1 MFHKRLL
8 HEYKENIPKI
18 IFIVFMQWIGMLA
31 NVLFVYKLAIVV
43 GDLFNKKMIGS
54 DIREFLI
61 IGIFTIIIRIIT
73 VTIGNKL
80 SFEVSTIVKSSLRER
95 IFEKLLRLGNG
106 YNKNI
111 STAEVVQLSTE
122 GVDQLEIY
130 FGRYVPQFFY
140 SLLAPITLFFIVC
153 TMDIKVAVVLLICV
167 PLIPISII
175 AVQKFAKKMLN
186 KYWSTYTE
194 LGDTFLE
201 CLQGLT
207 TLKIYGADEEYAK
220 RMNLESQKFRK
231 VTMRVLIMQLNS
243 ISIMD
248 LVAYGGAAIGIILSL
263 ISLSKGNIEV
273 YQCFFIIM
281 ISAEFFLPLRLLG
294 SFFHIA
300 MNGNAAANKIFK
312 LLDTE
317 EQKDG
322 SVELSNIDNIT
333 FENVNFAYEDSAD
346 RIVLQDINISIPK
359 GKMTA
364 IVGESGCGKSTIVS
378 LIIGEELQTNGDI
391 LINNRKMNEYTRTS
405 RMKKIIRINHNSYIF
420 KGTIKSNLAMGLN
433 NDSHCKNTENKM
445 REVLELVGLTSL
457 IDNEYG
463 LDSEV
468 KERGSNLSG
477 GQCQR
482 LAVARA
488 ILSDADVYIFD
499 EATSNVDIES
509 EEKIMEVIRKISN
522 EKAVIVIS
530 HRLENII
537 SADNIYVIEKG
548 IVKETGKH
556 EELMAEGV
564 IYRELYNRQK
574 ELEAVRNA

>member
-8 HEYKENIPKI
+8 QEYKCNIPKI
-18 IFIVFMQWIGMLA
+18 VFIVLMQWIGMIA

-43 GDLFNKKMIGS
+43 GDLFKQEIIKANIS
-54 DIREFLI
+54 EFLI
-61 IGIFTIIIRIIT
+61 IGIISIIIRIVT
-73 VTIGNKL
+73 VSIGNKL
-80 SFEVSTIVKSSLRER
+80 SFEVSTLVKASLRER

-111 STAEVVQLSTE
+111 STAEIVQLSTE

-140 SLLAPITLFFIVC
+140 SLLAPITLFSIVC
-153 TMDIKVAVVLLICV
+153 TMDIKVAVVLLVCV
-167 PLIPISII
+167 PLIPVSIV

-186 KYWSTYTE
+186 KYWNTYTE

-207 TLKIYGADEEYAK
+207 TLKIYGADEEYSK
-220 RMNLESQKFRK
+220 RMNLESEKFRK
-231 VTMRVLIMQLNS
+231 VTMKVLIMQLNS

-248 LVAYGGAAIGIILSL
+248 LVAYGGAAVGIILSL
-263 ISLSKGNIEV
+263 IALNKGDIQV

-312 LLDTE
+312 LLDVSE
-317 EQKDG
+317 KKDG
-322 SVELSNIDNIT
+322 TIELDRIDNIT
-333 FENVNFAYEDSAD
+333 LRNVDFAYDDSKD
-346 RIVLQDINISIPK
+346 RIVLQDIDISIPK

-364 IVGESGCGKSTIVS
+364 IVGESGCGKSTIIS
-378 LIIGEELQTNGDI
+378 LIIGEESETSGEI
-391 LINNRKMNEYTRTS
+391 LINERKMDEYTAAS

-420 KGTIKSNLAMGLN
+420 KGTIRSNLAMGLGE
-433 NDSHCKNTENKM
+433 CKNDNNVEAKM
-445 REVLELVGLTSL
+445 RKVLELVGLTSL

-468 KERGSNLSG
+468 KERGANLSG

-488 ILSDADVYIFD
+488 ILKDADVYIFD

-509 EEKIMEVIRKISN
+509 EEKIMEVIRNISK

-530 HRLENII
+530 HRLENVV
-537 SADNIYVIEKG
+537 SADNIYVIESG
-548 IVKETGKH
+548 IIKEAGKH
-556 EELMAEGV
+556 QELITEGI
-564 IYRELYNRQK
+564 IYRELYNSQK
-574 ELEAVRNA
+574 ELEAIRNA